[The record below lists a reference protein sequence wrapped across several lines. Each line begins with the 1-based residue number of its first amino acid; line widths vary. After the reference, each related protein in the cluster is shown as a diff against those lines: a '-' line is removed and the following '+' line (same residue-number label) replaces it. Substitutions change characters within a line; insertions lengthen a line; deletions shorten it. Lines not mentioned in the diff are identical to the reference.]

1 MRKAADE
8 AGVYIVTGDTKV
20 VNKGCADGIFINTA
34 GVGERIEG
42 VEISPLKAKAG
53 QNIIVSGYL
62 GDHSATIMAS
72 RHNLELPSAIKT
84 DCAPLNHMVKE
95 NAHSSAKYRCTS

>member
-1 MRKAADE
+1 M
-8 AGVYIVTGDTKV
+8 VF
-20 VNKGCADGIFINTA
+20 FINTA

-84 DCAPLNHMVKE
+84 DCAPLKSYGE
-95 NAHSSAKYRCTS
+95 RNAHSSAKYRCTS